1 MPTPKPEPV
10 SGFFSPF
17 YREIWPE
24 NKLVETLCAHR
35 IAPGRS
41 ATIGY
46 GGSPAQAD
54 NLFDHFFSGST
65 K

>member
-1 MPTPKPEPV
+1 LPAQEPELV
-10 SGFFSPF
+10 SGFFSPI

-24 NKLVETLCAHR
+24 NKLVKTLCAHR

-41 ATIGY
+41 ITIGC